1 MFAKSFY
8 FSFGDKKLKKK
19 DTTNIQFYY
28 KHHRVGYLKS
38 GVEVWKYLHSYIP
51 PSSLAKGY
59 DSGQGGPES

>member
-28 KHHRVGYLKS
+28 KHHR
-38 GVEVWKYLHSYIP
+38 EVW
-51 PSSLAKGY
+51 
-59 DSGQGGPES
+59 GGGMKNTSIHIFPHLR